1 MGKTDSMKRTPDVLK
16 GFNHFLFTRHAS
28 KTHTA
33 DVKPKLENAPESQ
46 NGTLTDCGVNY
57 WR

>member
-57 WR
+57 